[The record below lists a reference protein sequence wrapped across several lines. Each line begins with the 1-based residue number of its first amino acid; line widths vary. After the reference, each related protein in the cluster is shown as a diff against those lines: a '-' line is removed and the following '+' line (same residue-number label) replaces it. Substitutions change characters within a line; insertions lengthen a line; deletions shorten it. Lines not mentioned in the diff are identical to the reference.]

1 MNEEKQRMYA
11 LKLDGTTALH
21 LDLDGLKCAL
31 EMELDNYPDEDIET
45 VEFKVSVRLMT
56 DKEIE
61 DLPEFDGF

>member
-11 LKLDGTTALH
+11 LKLDETTALH

-31 EMELDNYPDEDIET
+31 EMELEDYPDSAVELL
-45 VEFKVSVRLMT
+45 EFKVSVRLMT
-56 DKEIE
+56 EKEIE